1 MPRFRCASDANTK
14 PTPLTCPGRRKYVVI
29 LKLGSNIHYIAVRRF
44 GRVRV
49 AGSKIQGKQI
59 DMQNTMLLEECVT
72 TKTKNAA
79 ETSDA
84 TGGSFTNRVREI
96 LSGGELHSIILRF
109 RPTEKVRFVR
119 EW

>member
-1 MPRFRCASDANTK
+1 MDTK
-14 PTPLTCPGRRKYVVI
+14 PTPLTCPGQRKYAVI
-29 LKLGSNIHYIAVRRF
+29 LKLGNDIRYIIVQRIE
-44 GRVRV
+44 RVRV

-72 TKTKNAA
+72 AKTKNAA

-84 TGGSFTNRVREI
+84 TGGSSTNRVREF